1 MHTLCM
7 PFLTFASV
15 LFLLAFFYILSH
27 HVVVFPYALVEPHL
41 VARAVEVMLRVLA
54 FPVVVAAE
62 IVPQEAHALHEGEER
77 HGVGQVLSLHGR
89 EEARPLDVSARERLE
104 NLLVERHVAH
114 VGVVLGGGVGR

>member
-1 MHTLCM
+1 M

-62 IVPQEAHALHEGEER
+62 IVPQEAQALHEGEER
-77 HGVGQVLSLHGR
+77 HGVGQVLRLHAEQCSTR
-89 EEARPLDVSARERLE
+89 NLTESADIMFLPFSTLARSMRSERMM
-104 NLLVERHVAH
+104 A
-114 VGVVLGGGVGR
+114 